1 MTLTLH
7 HLDASR
13 SQRVV
18 WLLEELGAP
27 YELVSHARDPETCL
41 APAALRAVHPLGKSP
56 LLVDDGRVI
65 AETGAI
71 AEYLLARHDPGHRL
85 HPRADDPDF
94 PRYLEWL
101 HSAEGAPFLP
111 GLMVFYLASHKL
123 GDSALA
129 AKMRDEA
136 GRAAAHI
143 EAHLARHTWFAG
155 ENFSAADCLMGFQ
168 LSGLAARAPE
178 GALPAIRGWLARAQA
193 RPAYGRML
201 TKGI

>member
-27 YELVSHARDPETCL
+27 YELVSHARDPETRL
-41 APAALRAVHPLGKSP
+41 APAALREVHPLGKSP

-71 AEYLLARHDPGHRL
+71 AEYLLARHDPDHRL

-111 GLMVFYLASHKL
+111 GLMEFYLASHKL

-136 GRAAAHI
+136 GRAVAHI

-168 LSGLAARAPE
+168 LSGLAARTPE

-201 TKGI
+201 AKGI